1 MNRLLNG
8 VGLTCAAA
16 LIALTLAGST
26 LGASDRTGTIGLRPA
41 PASSGPSY
49 VTPYFYPAYG
59 GFGFYGGYYSPFLNL
74 APYTTTDPYL
84 PPHWWVERYPSAD
97 PRQAGYNPNAGYP
110 KEEVSTLLLTT
121 YPIKTRIVLDGVFVG
136 TSDNLGPF
144 QLPAGIHVLRVETA
158 GYEPSETVLNI
169 EQPTLQQLDIR
180 LKPMATGAKAEA
192 PK

>member
-1 MNRLLNG
+1 MNRSLRNL
-8 VGLTCAAA
+8 GLTCAAA
-16 LIALTLAGST
+16 LIALTLAGPT
-26 LGASDRTGTIGLRPA
+26 LSARDRTGGIGLNPA
-41 PASSGPSY
+41 PAQSGPSY
-49 VTPYFYPAYG
+49 VTPSFFPSSG

-74 APYTTTDPYL
+74 TPYTTTDPYL

-97 PRQAGYNPNAGYP
+97 PRQAGYNPNAGYR

-121 YPIKTRIVLDGVFVG
+121 YPIKARIVLDGVFVG

-158 GYEPSETVLNI
+158 GYEPSESVLNI

-180 LKPMATGAKAEA
+180 LKPLATGVKAE
-192 PK
+192 PQK